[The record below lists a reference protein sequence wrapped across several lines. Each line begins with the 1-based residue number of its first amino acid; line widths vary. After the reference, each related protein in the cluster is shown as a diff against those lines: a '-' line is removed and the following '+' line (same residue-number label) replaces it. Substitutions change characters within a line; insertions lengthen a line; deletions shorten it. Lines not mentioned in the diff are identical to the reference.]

1 MIGNMTIKAT
11 LSAWWL
17 HDLLCTTMH
26 MACTCGVC
34 HVCLFSLSSLCP
46 WRWNYTVPAKICPS
60 VLPSVLCYLHFKSHC
75 KVSFIKL
82 LLFTGTKLLKT
93 NSYENIYFFFHF
105 TIISD
110 LSVKIHDVNKV
121 QKHFYLCK
129 AKEIYHII
137 QGI

>member
-1 MIGNMTIKAT
+1 MIYYAPPCIWHAHVVFVMFVFFPFHPYVLGGEII
-11 LSAWWL
+11 LSQLKSA
-17 HDLLCTTMH
+17 LLFFH
-26 MACTCGVC
+26 
-34 HVCLFSLSSLCP
+34 LFFAICILNHTVRFLSS
-46 WRWNYTVPAKICPS
+46 NFY
-60 VLPSVLCYLHFKSHC
+60 YL
-75 KVSFIKL
+75 L
-82 LLFTGTKLLKT
+82 TKLLKT